1 MQSAFVNGVEID
13 RAAILAEAQNHP
25 SESPDK
31 ALSEATEALVV
42 RELLVQEAR
51 RQGLTPAPHVSDN
64 GRRGRRETDDNA
76 LIRQLLE
83 SALSVPA
90 ADEDS
95 CQRYYDNNRRRF
107 MSQDLYEA
115 SHILLAASPDDEVAY
130 QELVDKAMKIISY
143 LQTSPASF
151 EGIARE
157 KSDCP
162 SGKDGGRLGQV
173 SRGDTVPEVETFL
186 VALEAG
192 QLCPVPVK
200 SRYGV
205 HVLRLDH
212 KIEGRQLPFD
222 AVQQRIADYLQE
234 ASWRRALSQFVQ
246 LLAGRAEIKGI
257 QFNAASSP
265 LVQ

>member
-1 MQSAFVNGVEID
+1 MSD
-13 RAAILAEAQNHP
+13 AA
-25 SESPDK
+25 
-31 ALSEATEALVV
+31 EALVV
-42 RELLVQEAR
+42 RELLLQEAR
-51 RQGLTPAPHVSDN
+51 RQGLQPAPEAISD
-64 GRRGRRETDDNA
+64 GRRETDDNA

-83 SALSVPA
+83 NALSVPI
-90 ADEDS
+90 ADETS
-95 CQRYYDNNRRRF
+95 CQRYYENNKRRF
-107 MSQDLYEA
+107 MSQDLFEA
-115 SHILLAASPDDEVAY
+115 SHILFAAAPDDEPAY
-130 QELVDKAMKIISY
+130 QKAADMALEIISC
-143 LQTSPASF
+143 LQASPASF
-151 EGIARE
+151 EDIARE

-162 SGKDGGRLGQV
+162 SGKEGGRLGQV

-234 ASWRRALSQFVQ
+234 ASWRRALAQFVQ
-246 LLAGRAEIKGI
+246 LLAGQAKIEGI

>member
-25 SESPDK
+25 SASPDR
-31 ALSEATEALVV
+31 ALADAREALVV
-42 RELLVQEAR
+42 RELLLQEAR
-51 RQGLTPAPHVSDN
+51 RQGLTPAPHVSDS
-64 GRRGRRETDDNA
+64 GRRETDDNA

-83 SALSVPA
+83 NALSVPA
-90 ADEDS
+90 ADADS
-95 CQRYYDNNRRRF
+95 CRRYYDNNRRRF

-115 SHILLAASPDDEVAY
+115 SHILLAASPDDEAAY
-130 QELVDKAMKIISY
+130 QKAADKAMEIISY

-151 EGIARE
+151 EDIARE

-186 VALEAG
+186 LALEPG

-222 AVQQRIADYLQE
+222 AVHQRIADYLQE
-234 ASWRRALSQFVQ
+234 ASWRRALAQFVQ
-246 LLAGRAEIKGI
+246 LLAGQANIQGI
-257 QFNAASSP
+257 RFNAASSP

>member
-13 RAAILAEAQNHP
+13 RTAILAEAQNHP

-31 ALSEATEALVV
+31 ALSDATEALVV
-42 RELLVQEAR
+42 RELLLQEAR
-51 RQGLTPAPHVSDN
+51 RQGLHPAPETIAD
-64 GRRGRRETDDNA
+64 GRRETDDNA

-83 SALSVPA
+83 STLSVPA
-90 ADEDS
+90 ADEAS
-95 CQRYYDNNRRRF
+95 CRRYYENNRRRF
-107 MSQDLYEA
+107 ISEDLFEA
-115 SHILLAASPDDEVAY
+115 SHILFAAAPDDEAAY
-130 QELVDKAMKIISY
+130 QKASDASSEVISY
-143 LQTSPASF
+143 LQSNPGSF
-151 EGIARE
+151 EEIARE
-157 KSDCP
+157 RSDCP
-162 SGKDGGRLGQV
+162 SGKEGGRLGQV

-234 ASWRRALSQFVQ
+234 ASWRRALSQFIQ
-246 LLAGRAEIKGI
+246 LLAGRAKIEGI
-257 QFNAASSP
+257 QLNAASSP